1 MRKEGGSTRK
11 KTRFGLVIQALVL
24 VLSEV
29 MEDSEPGRD
38 EIGHVN
44 SGYSVRGASREPRL
58 VRATVILQVRNGVG
72 LDQGCG
78 DGKNGNILDTF

>member
-38 EIGHVN
+38 EIGD
-44 SGYSVRGASREPRL
+44 ATLATQLEEPP
-58 VRATVILQVRNGVG
+58 
-72 LDQGCG
+72 
-78 DGKNGNILDTF
+78 GNPDWLGPLWFYR